1 MSEDTLRQVR
11 FYLDFVSP
19 YTYLVLVR
27 AHEFARA
34 NQVEWQL
41 RPVVYG
47 ALLDA
52 TGLVGPVEVP
62 AKRRYTHRD
71 ILRSARLS
79 GIPLAGPPE
88 HPFRS
93 LEALRTLCLFR
104 HDQRALELAV
114 DLAEACWGDGKSLTD
129 LAVIEEVVAG
139 LGLDAAALGE
149 RISEEA
155 VKLDLH
161 DLTREALESGV
172 FGVPSFEYEGDIFW
186 GHDRLDHLAARLTG
200 ELADLGPELDE
211 MERRPSGVTRK
222 SAPNLH

>member
-1 MSEDTLRQVR
+1 MSEDTSRQVR

-19 YTYLVLVR
+19 YTYLALMR
-27 AHEFARA
+27 AREFSRA

-71 ILRSARLS
+71 ILRNARLS
-79 GIPLAGPPE
+79 GIPLVGPPE

-104 HDQRALELAV
+104 HDQRSVALAV
-114 DLAEACWGDGKSLTD
+114 GLAKACWGDGRPLTD
-129 LAVIEEVVAG
+129 LAVIEDVVAG
-139 LGLDAAALGE
+139 LGLDSAALGE
-149 RISEEA
+149 RICEDA
-155 VKLDLH
+155 VKRDLY
-161 DLTREALESGV
+161 DLTREALENGI
-172 FGVPSFEYEGDIFW
+172 FGVPSFEVEGDIFW

-200 ELADLGPELDE
+200 ELADLAPDLHE
-211 MERRPSGVTRK
+211 MERRPSGTTRK
-222 SAPNLH
+222 GAPDRH

>member
-1 MSEDTLRQVR
+1 LSEDALRQVR

-19 YTYLVLVR
+19 YTYLALMR

-47 ALLDA
+47 ALLDV
-52 TGLVGPVEVP
+52 TGLVGPVEAP

-93 LEALRTLCLFR
+93 L
-104 HDQRALELAV
+104 
-114 DLAEACWGDGKSLTD
+114 
-129 LAVIEEVVAG
+129 
-139 LGLDAAALGE
+139 
-149 RISEEA
+149 
-155 VKLDLH
+155 
-161 DLTREALESGV
+161 EALESGV

-222 SAPNLH
+222 SAPNLR